1 MKPLGEPVVEAGS
14 SEEEAMPSAKK
25 LKTVDREASYVIVAS
40 PGGIFR
46 LHRAG
51 SYVCWMG
58 RKRDFRDATEFDTK
72 PPTSRYTHVCKLC
85 WPPKAGN
92 EDSESG
98 EASSAH
104 TGDGEEP
111 WYEATWEK
119 WGSGFGPHLDGAD
132 VPAARQIDAATGL
145 NFNQSLYHFIRERM

>member
-1 MKPLGEPVVEAGS
+1 MIA
-14 SEEEAMPSAKK
+14 
-25 LKTVDREASYVIVAS
+25 AS

-51 SYVCWMG
+51 SYGCWMG

-85 WPPKAGN
+85 WPPKADD

-98 EASSAH
+98 DASSAH
-104 TGDGEEP
+104 TGDGMKLRGRVGDR
-111 WYEATWEK
+111 A
-119 WGSGFGPHLDGAD
+119 WGP
-132 VPAARQIDAATGL
+132 T
-145 NFNQSLYHFIRERM
+145 

>member
-1 MKPLGEPVVEAGS
+1 MDEQEAEANS
-14 SEEEAMPSAKK
+14 SDEEAIPSAKK
-25 LKTVDREASYVIVAS
+25 LKTVEREASYVIVVS

-46 LHRAG
+46 LRVG
-51 SYVCWMG
+51 SYGCWMG

-85 WPPKAGN
+85 WPPKAGDD
-92 EDSESG
+92 DSESG

-111 WYEATWEK
+111 WYEAAWS
-119 WGSGFGPHLDGAD
+119 WDGPGFRSREVGAGE
-132 VPAARQIDAATGL
+132 PEAPQIDPATGL
-145 NFNQSLYHFIRERM
+145 K